1 MKIFQDEQQSILK
14 ELNNF
19 THTYLNKPNDWIYIS
34 SIVKKEGNDHVQ
46 ISSRTGFLGE
56 DDLYLRFGKYNDK
69 NEVKKQIIVARI
81 SFLNQRKGY
90 GTKLLMT
97 LCKIA
102 EKYDYRSISIE
113 QPNANCLEFMKKRGF
128 QENRVIPI
136 TVLKESIK
144 FYGKK

>member
-1 MKIFQDEQQSILK
+1 M
-14 ELNNF
+14 
-19 THTYLNKPNDWIYIS
+19 
-34 SIVKKEGNDHVQ
+34 
-46 ISSRTGFLGE
+46 
-56 DDLYLRFGKYNDK
+56 
-69 NEVKKQIIVARI
+69 KKQIIVARI